1 MRFITI
7 IGCGLMGGSLGLAL
21 KMARP
26 DLHIAGWDVPGTLE
40 SALQR
45 GAIDEAAPSLY
56 AAVDGADLIIL
67 ATPLSSTMQL
77 IEELKGHIPADTWI
91 HDLCSVKAPVAVKVG
106 QELGHHRFLGGH
118 PMTGSEKSGIR
129 FADAA
134 LYENATYV
142 VCPGQQMP
150 RDDSYHVLM
159 SLLEATGAMLLEM
172 DTETHDRIAA
182 HVSHVPQLLSV
193 LLVNLAD
200 EARSRDPQ
208 VLRLAAGGFRD
219 MTRIASSPFPMWED
233 ILQANQADVHEALS
247 SFRKALESLILLLEN
262 GHFERI
268 AELFQSAEQ
277 TRDFIPAD
285 GKGFLKPLADV
296 FVFTQDRPGA
306 LVSLTSTLYEAD
318 LSIKDIELLR
328 IRENRGGTFRIGF
341 ETSREAIEAIKVLSA
356 ADFTAYR
363 L

>member
-1 MRFITI
+1 MRAISI

-21 KMARP
+21 KMANTEV
-26 DLHIAGWDVPGTLE
+26 HITGWDTPGTLE
-40 SALQR
+40 SAVQR
-45 GAIDEAAPSLY
+45 GAIDTPATSLDAALET
-56 AAVDGADLIIL
+56 ADLVIL
-67 ATPLSSTMQL
+67 ATPLSSTMSI
-77 IEELKGHIPADTWI
+77 IEEMQGRLSPHTWV
-91 HDLCSVKAPVAVKVG
+91 HDLCSVKGPVAAKIRG
-106 QELGHHRFLGGH
+106 TLKHDRFLGGH

-142 VCPGQQMP
+142 VCPGPDMP
-150 RDDSYHVLM
+150 RDDSYDALV
-159 SLLEATGAMLLEM
+159 SLLGATGAMLLEM
-172 DTETHDRIAA
+172 ETDTHDRIAA

-200 EARSRDPQ
+200 QARSRDPH

-219 MTRIASSPFPMWED
+219 MTRIAGSPFPMWED
-233 ILQANQADVHEALS
+233 ILQTNRYEVMEALTHFS
-247 SFRKALESLILLLEN
+247 GELKKLMTQLEEGNFDEIGDRFRA
-262 GHFERI
+262 
-268 AELFQSAEQ
+268 AEQ
-277 TRDFIPAD
+277 TRDFIPVD

-296 FVFTQDRPGA
+296 FVFTEDRPGA
-306 LVSLTSTLYEAD
+306 LVTLTSALFEAA

-341 ETSREAIEAIKVLSA
+341 ETSSQAADAIKVLSA
-356 ADFTAYR
+356 AGFTAYR